1 MKSNKILLIVAVLTA
16 GFCARDIAHAQTYFF
31 STPVTGSVAMAVHDN
46 IGGGSNSFNLNLN
59 NLTEY
64 VYYNSAAQTV
74 EEVGT
79 ISYAPSAPNITI
91 QEISGGVQG
100 NITVTLAPTGGV
112 LTFDTGPQPILAG
125 SRIDAAIYNIQSQIN
140 GTYSLVTG
148 GQTLNGSFAYNLSY
162 SSVDAPHTYN
172 GFSTTGYPGSV
183 QLSMLDNSGFFGPY
197 ASNPGIVADVTA
209 SNGFHMQLSPDAFW
223 NWSANNLNVTAILV
237 PEPAFPAFLG
247 LGMTALAILRRRA
260 PQSPV

>member
-1 MKSNKILLIVAVLTA
+1 MALIA
-16 GFCARDIAHAQTYFF
+16 GSCVQEIARAQTYFL
-31 STPVTGSVAMAVHDN
+31 STPVTGSVAMAIHDN

-79 ISYAPSAPNITI
+79 VSYTPSAPNITF
-91 QEISGGVQG
+91 QETSGGAQG
-100 NITVTLAPTGGV
+100 NVTITLAPAGGV
-112 LTFDTGPQPILAG
+112 LTFDTGPQSILTG

-148 GQTLNGSFAYNLSY
+148 NQTLNGSFAYSLSY
-162 SSVDAPHTYN
+162 SSSDAPHTYN

-183 QLSMLDNSGFFGPY
+183 QLRMLDNSGFFGPY
-197 ASNPGIVADVTA
+197 VSNSSIVADVTA
-209 SNGFHMQLSPDAFW
+209 SNGFHMQLTPSAY
-223 NWSANNLNVTAILV
+223 WSWSVNNLNITATLV

-247 LGMTALAILRRRA
+247 LGITLLAILRLRA